1 MEVDNIPAAH
11 IGLRAKSDA
20 DNMQHEYVPANP
32 LAVVIWKTSP
42 AL

>member
-1 MEVDNIPAAH
+1 MEVENIPAAH

-20 DNMQHEYVPANP
+20 DNMQHEYVSANL
-32 LAVVIWKTSP
+32 LAVLIWKTSL